1 MEEININEL
10 FNYFLSKKLIIIISL
25 VTVFV
30 LGNIYSLAIRKPM
43 YKSDTLLI
51 LISEKNETYNN
62 TDYQLNQNLLG
73 TYSEV
78 VKSRK
83 VINTALKNT
92 KSKETYNDV
101 VDRISVTNSE
111 NSDIIRVTFTG
122 RNPKKVKKF
131 TDEIAHV
138 FMDEVKDKYKL
149 DNASVLDAA
158 EVAKHAYNKNIIKD
172 NLIYILAGLIL
183 GFGITFVIYYFDNT
197 IKNTEVV
204 EDKIGLKVLGVV
216 PKVDKE

>member
-1 MEEININEL
+1 
-10 FNYFLSKKLIIIISL
+10 
-25 VTVFV
+25 
-30 LGNIYSLAIRKPM
+30 
-43 YKSDTLLI
+43 
-51 LISEKNETYNN
+51 
-62 TDYQLNQNLLG
+62 
-73 TYSEV
+73 
-78 VKSRK
+78 
-83 VINTALKNT
+83 
-92 KSKETYNDV
+92 
-101 VDRISVTNSE
+101 
-111 NSDIIRVTFTG
+111 
-122 RNPKKVKKF
+122 
-131 TDEIAHV
+131 
-138 FMDEVKDKYKL
+138 MDEVKDKYKL

>member
-30 LGNIYSLAIRKPM
+30 LGNSYSLAIRKPM

-92 KSKETYNDV
+92 K
-101 VDRISVTNSE
+101 
-111 NSDIIRVTFTG
+111 
-122 RNPKKVKKF
+122 
-131 TDEIAHV
+131 
-138 FMDEVKDKYKL
+138 
-149 DNASVLDAA
+149 
-158 EVAKHAYNKNIIKD
+158 
-172 NLIYILAGLIL
+172 
-183 GFGITFVIYYFDNT
+183 
-197 IKNTEVV
+197 
-204 EDKIGLKVLGVV
+204 
-216 PKVDKE
+216 

>member
-30 LGNIYSLAIRKPM
+30 LGNSYSLAIRKPM

>member
-30 LGNIYSLAIRKPM
+30 LGNSYSLAIRKPM

-62 TDYQLNQNLLG
+62 NDYQLNQNLLG

>member
-30 LGNIYSLAIRKPM
+30 LGNSYSLAIRKPM

-101 VDRISVTNSE
+101 EDRISVTNSE